1 MASKK
6 YIDHLCERETGIR
19 YVFIISLLSIVLLMG
34 SLTVVTP
41 GTGTYYI
48 AVIQLITFGAL
59 VVFSFGLMTYC
70 HRREEQ
76 REL

>member
-1 MASKK
+1 MASKT

-19 YVFIISLLSIVLLMG
+19 YVFIISLLSIVLLMA

-48 AVIQLITFGAL
+48 AIIQVITFGAL
-59 VVFSFGLMTYC
+59 VVFSFGLMTHC